1 MIAEDLK
8 AQAPDDTRCPRV
20 INKSA
25 GGQLL
30 ITKGMQPWELDKTG
44 FGFTYNKENK
54 EQVFNTI

>member
-1 MIAEDLK
+1 MIADALK

-30 ITKGMQPWELDKTG
+30 ITRGMQPWELDKTG
-44 FGFTYNKENK
+44 IKYNK
-54 EQVFNTI
+54 EQVFNKI